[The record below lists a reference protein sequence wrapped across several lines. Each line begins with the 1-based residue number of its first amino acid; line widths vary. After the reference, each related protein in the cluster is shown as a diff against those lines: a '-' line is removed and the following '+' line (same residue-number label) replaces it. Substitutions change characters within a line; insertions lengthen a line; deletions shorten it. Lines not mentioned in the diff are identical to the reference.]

1 MKAIHSAE
9 YYEKYWDRYM
19 KPVRDW
25 HIHYMNLEE
34 ELKDC
39 LAWMQYPEFE
49 GHTITEEQGK
59 NIQRAYAKQ
68 IAERVEK
75 ELREDMRVIRDV
87 ESGKTSFGY
96 TTQNQE
102 IAFRH
107 EFRDR
112 WEFNCYQLS
121 KFKSAHLS

>member
-1 MKAIHSAE
+1 MKAFHSAD
-9 YYEKYWDRYM
+9 YYESNWDRFIQ
-19 KPVRDW
+19 PVRDW

-87 ESGKTSFGY
+87 DSGKASFGF
-96 TTQNQE
+96 TTQFQE
-102 IAFRH
+102 IAFRR
-107 EFRDR
+107 EFRLR